1 MKIAYV
7 LPQFP
12 VRSETFAV
20 SDINALARLGHSV
33 AVFAL
38 RPLDRET
45 ARLLAETKLEP
56 AVRVGHASIRDIF
69 AFPGRSIRHGRA
81 ISWAL
86 GQAAAIAGSYPS
98 LAASVPPLLP
108 RLLGIV
114 DEVLIGDY
122 DVVHAFWGRHPSL
135 ALGALKALDVKRP
148 MLSVFVGAYDLV
160 RDDAFVDL
168 GLTCADLRFTHTRS
182 NEDYFRSK
190 GLDDVEVVH
199 RGIPIDDFGPVD
211 ADAPRA
217 REVLTAST
225 LNKRKNVEG
234 VIRTF
239 ARIAA
244 ERPGVTLTVAGA
256 GPDRQ
261 RLGEIAAELGLA
273 QRVVFLG
280 HIPREELFRRMCDA
294 SVFLFLS
301 LKDSERLPNVI
312 KEALLAGCSVVTSE
326 TPGIREL
333 VKEPEFGSIVG
344 RDDLEAAATALR
356 AALDEP
362 HDSAVARRRLAA
374 EWIATH
380 WSSQTQMASYVRKWQ
395 AQRALLDAER
405 T

>member
-20 SDINALARLGHSV
+20 SDVNALARLGHSV
-33 AVFAL
+33 TVFAL
-38 RPLDRET
+38 RPLDGET

-56 AVRVGHASIRDIF
+56 AVRVGHASIRDVF
-69 AFPGRSIRHGRA
+69 AFPARSTRYGRA
-81 ISWAL
+81 VSWAL
-86 GQAAAIAGSYPS
+86 RQAVAIASSYPW

-114 DEVLIGDY
+114 DEVLTGGY

-135 ALGALKALDVKRP
+135 VLGALKALDVKRP
-148 MLSVFVGAYDLV
+148 TLSVFVGAYDLV

-168 GLTCADLRFTHTRS
+168 GLKCADVRFTHTHS
-182 NEDYFRSK
+182 NEDYFRRK
-190 GLDDVEVVH
+190 GLFDVEVVH
-199 RGIPIDDFGPVD
+199 RGIPIDDFGPAN

-217 REVLTAST
+217 KEVLTAST

-244 ERPGVTLTVAGA
+244 EWPGVTLAIAGS

-261 RLGEIAAELGLA
+261 RLEQIAADLGLA
-273 QRVVFLG
+273 QRVAFLG
-280 HIPREELFRRMCDA
+280 HLPREELFRRMCDA

-301 LKDSERLPNVI
+301 LKDSERLPNVV
-312 KEALLAGCSVVTSE
+312 KEALLAGCSIVTSE

-333 VKEPEFGSIVG
+333 VKEPEFGSIVQ
-344 RDDLEAAATALR
+344 RDDLDAAATALR
-356 AALDEP
+356 AVLDEP
-362 HDSAVARRRLAA
+362 DDSAVVRRRLAA
-374 EWIATH
+374 EWIMTH
-380 WSSQTQMASYVRKWQ
+380 WSSQTQMARYVRKWE
-395 AQRALLDAER
+395 AQGAVVEAARR
-405 T
+405 